1 MPPAP
6 QTLNPEEVQ
15 VGTANGPGLWIA
27 PPGTPPPAHTYEEWA
42 APWRLLGYLSDDGPT
57 VSQSTDS
64 EALTP
69 WQSRVPIRTVITGRE
84 ITMQFVMWQINALT
98 LALYFDADEP
108 AEGADG
114 SIHMELRSDAPT
126 HLYAIGIDTRD
137 GDTVFRIAFGRS
149 SLSDAGDMAITS
161 GAAVPLDVTLSALD
175 DGGSLGFVDVGPAD
189 EPDDP
194 GGNGNGRRAHA
205 DKAA

>member
-6 QTLNPEEVQ
+6 PTLNPEEVQ
-15 VGTANGPGLWIA
+15 VGTANGPGLWLAPAGTA
-27 PPGTPPPAHTYEEWA
+27 PPAKTYTPWPL
-42 APWRLLGYLSDDGPT
+42 PWRLLGYLSDDGPT
-57 VSQSTDS
+57 VGQSTDS

-84 ITMQFVMWQINALT
+84 ITMQFVMWQLNPLT
-98 LALYFDADEP
+98 IALYFDADEP

-126 HLYAIGIDTRD
+126 HLYAVGIDTRD
-137 GDTVFRIAFGRS
+137 GDTVFRIAFGRA

-161 GAAVPLDVTLSALD
+161 GSAVPLDVTLSALD
-175 DGGSLGFVDVGPAD
+175 DGGSLGYVDLGPA
-189 EPDDP
+189 EDP
-194 GGNGNGRRAHA
+194 GNGNGRRHA
-205 DKAA
+205 PAEKAA